1 MRLDGSLKEIY
12 NMQNIKGEIF
22 DKLFYPMDDIKIET
36 QDKSQRRIRGFIMRI
51 IRAARFRNSSDVKF
65 NIKHINAKY
74 KK

>member
-1 MRLDGSLKEIY
+1 
-12 NMQNIKGEIF
+12 
-22 DKLFYPMDDIKIET
+22 MDDIKIET